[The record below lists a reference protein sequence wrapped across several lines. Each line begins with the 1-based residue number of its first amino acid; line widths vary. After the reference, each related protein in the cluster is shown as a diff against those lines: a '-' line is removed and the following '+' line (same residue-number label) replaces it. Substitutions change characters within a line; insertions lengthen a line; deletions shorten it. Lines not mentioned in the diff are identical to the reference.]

1 MWLIGDI
8 GGTSARI
15 AMVHK
20 DEGPRIWKDDVRYES
35 GDYDGIESMVEAYR
49 QAYPAEI
56 EGICLGVAG
65 PVRDGR
71 VELTNLGWGLDIR
84 QMRER
89 LGIERIVLLNDLQ
102 AMAHAIPVLSS
113 FEREVLQEGKP
124 QAEGIIGLVAAGTG
138 LGESVLWWDGRRYHA
153 MASEGGHCDFA
164 PTDEEQV
171 GLLRFVLR
179 EHAHVSYE
187 RVCSGGLGMAYLY
200 RYLKEVRG
208 FEGHEEI
215 DQAVMRN
222 TRQVARLIAEEA
234 NRVGRVG
241 EFCKEVMRLFS
252 RILAA
257 ELGNL
262 ALKVLPTGG
271 LYIGGG
277 LAVGVRALFQEP
289 AFLSAFRSKG
299 RYARTM
305 EDFAISVITH
315 PEPGLLGVA
324 NYALHLD

>member
-8 GGTSARI
+8 GGTSARM
-15 AMVHK
+15 AMVDK
-20 DEGPRIWKDDVRYES
+20 GEGPRVWRNDQRYES
-35 GDYDGIESMVEAYR
+35 GDYEGIEWIVEAYR
-49 QAYPAEI
+49 ASFGGEI
-56 EGICLGVAG
+56 KGICLGVAG
-65 PVRDGR
+65 PVREGR
-71 VELTNLGWGLDIR
+71 VELTNLGWVLDIR

-89 LGIERIVLLNDLQ
+89 LGVERIVLLNDLQ
-102 AMAHAIPVLSS
+102 AMAYAIPVLSP

-124 QAEGIIGLVAAGTG
+124 QAEGVIGLVAAGTG

-164 PTDEEQV
+164 PIDEEQV
-171 GLLRFVLR
+171 GLLRFVMR

-208 FEGHEEI
+208 FDGHEEI

-222 TRQVARLIAEEA
+222 SRQASRLIAEEA
-234 NRVGRVG
+234 GRSGRVG

-277 LAVGVRALFQEP
+277 LAVGVRELFREP
-289 AFLSAFRSKG
+289 AFLGAFRSKG

-305 EDFAISVITH
+305 EEFAISVITH

-324 NYALHLD
+324 NYALSLD